1 MARNK
6 LKRHI
11 RSSSVRLSAL
21 MSRNGRKIKIK
32 KPKKCKKKCNHLSD
46 IEIIT
51 RGSRLGG
58 VWK

>member
-6 LKRHI
+6 LT
-11 RSSSVRLSAL
+11 VRLSAL
-21 MSRNGRKIKIK
+21 LSRNGRKIKIKKPK

-51 RGSRLGG
+51 RGGRLGG